1 MDRLESMSAFV
12 AVVEAGG
19 FTAAARKL
27 HIPLATVSRRVSEL
41 EAHIGVQLLIRTTRS
56 VALTE
61 TGQRYF
67 DTARR
72 LLDEISEAER
82 MASGEYIAP
91 RGELRI
97 AAPVGLGRTY
107 LAPII
112 NEFLRAFPEVD
123 VALQLG
129 DDVINLADDG
139 IDIALRVGRLPD
151 SSLKAIRVGEI
162 RRVVCASPAYLKG
175 VRRLSSPDDLR
186 HHACVTFT
194 ALEAAHEWTFHIGKT
209 AKRVPVRSRLS
220 VSAADAAA
228 DAAAT
233 GLGITRL
240 LCYQAHPAITAKKLK
255 LILRDY
261 EPPPLPVNFVYR
273 AGRSTPQKLKAFIDF
288 ASPRMKSRLVFEP

>member
-19 FTAAARKL
+19 FSAAARKL

-41 EAHIGVQLLIRTTRS
+41 EVHLGIQLLIRTTRS

-67 DTARR
+67 DTTCR
-72 LLDEISEAER
+72 LLDEIGEAER
-82 MASGEYIAP
+82 LASGEYTAP

-97 AAPVGLGRTY
+97 AAPVGLGRMY

-112 NEFLRAFPEVD
+112 TEFLRAYPEVD
-123 VALQLG
+123 VALQLS
-129 DDVINLADDG
+129 DEVINLADEG
-139 IDIALRVGRLPD
+139 IDIALRVGELPD
-151 SSLKAIRVGEI
+151 SSLKAIRLGEI
-162 RRVVCASPAYLKG
+162 RRVVCASAAYLK
-175 VRRLSSPDDLR
+175 RARDLASPEDLR
-186 HHACVTFT
+186 HHTCITFT
-194 ALEAAHEWTFHIGKT
+194 ALESAHEWAFHIGKT
-209 AKRVPVRSRLS
+209 VKRVAVRSRLS

-228 DAAAT
+228 DAAAA

-240 LCYQAHPAITAKKLK
+240 LCYQAHPAISAKKLK

-261 EPPPLPVNFVYR
+261 EPPPRPVNFIYR
-273 AGRSTPQKLKAFIDF
+273 AGRSTPQKLKAFVDF
-288 ASPRMKSRLVFEP
+288 ASPRMKSRLVFDP